1 MSAAR
6 WLFRHLVVGQVRR
19 QRVRTAVE
27 VLAIAAGVA
36 LGFGVNLVNDAA
48 LREFGAA
55 TRELAGSADLRLAGS
70 RDGFPE
76 GVFGGLAAS
85 PLVRLASPVLEVRV
99 PVVGAADGES
109 LTIVGIDWFRAAP
122 LTPGLLP
129 QPAGDGDASG
139 DEAGDRNTTDS
150 SSNDDGGNNARGGE
164 ALLDDGLFLTPAAT
178 TRLRVAVG
186 DTVTVQAGGRAVLL
200 RVAGTVPGLR
210 DGEVLGVMDI
220 AAAQWRLDRLGV
232 LTRIDLALVP
242 GADAAALAATVAL
255 PAGTALVQPDI
266 GDERLANLSRAYRVN
281 LNVLALVA
289 LFTGI
294 FLVFSLE
301 AQATLARRTELAALR
316 VLGVTRGGVARLVL
330 GQAAL
335 VGAMGSGLGLGL
347 GALLA
352 TAILA
357 AVGGDLGNG
366 GNFGTT
372 STARPSLPL
381 VTWPALGFFVLG
393 LLAAVLG
400 ALVPARDVAR
410 VPPAAALKAGAEEDA
425 FRPILHPGPGLAL
438 LALAALLVA
447 LPPAG
452 GIAIA
457 AYAGIAALL
466 VGCIVLQPWLS
477 ARVFGAAARRLPSWP
492 GAARYPLLG
501 LAVTRAA
508 QGPSLAAIGMAGI
521 VASFA
526 LMIAMATMVASF
538 RTSLDDWLGRVL
550 PADVYA
556 RAGGATTNAVFAP
569 EDVATFRSFPGVARA
584 EFTRAV
590 RVSLAPDQPDV
601 YVLAKPVDPARAS
614 FDLPLVGAT
623 ARAPAGGPPPCWVS
637 EAVVRLYGARVGGA
651 IALPLA
657 GADRTFF
664 IAGVTRDYARQ
675 WGSVVVR
682 DVDYLALTGDES
694 RTEAALWL
702 APGVQSTTVLAGLRT
717 TLAGGAA
724 AEFSEAG
731 ELRAL
736 SLRIFDRSF
745 TVTYV
750 LEAIAIL
757 IGLVGVGATFAAQ
770 ALARGREFAMLR
782 HLGVT
787 RRQVLQL
794 LALEGALVSG
804 LAIAGGLVA
813 GLLVALVLVAVVN
826 PQSFNWTMEYHV
838 PGRLLATLAAVLL
851 AAAVATAVIAGR
863 RVAGRDL
870 IRAVSAD
877 W

>member
-1 MSAAR
+1 VSR
-6 WLFRHLVVGQVRR
+6 FGWLFRHLVLGQARR
-19 QRVRTAVE
+19 QRWRTAVE

-36 LGFGVNLVNDAA
+36 LGFGVNLVNEAA

-55 TRELAGSADLRLAGS
+55 SRELAGSADLRLAGS
-70 RDGFPE
+70 RDGFGE
-76 GVFGGLAAS
+76 TVFGALAAS
-85 PLVRLASPVLEVRV
+85 PLVRLASPVLELRV
-99 PVVGAADGES
+99 PVAGAGGES
-109 LTIVGIDWFRAAP
+109 LAVLGIDWFRAAP

-129 QPAGDGDASG
+129 QGDGSG
-139 DEAGDRNTTDS
+139 DTGDR
-150 SSNDDGGNNARGGE
+150 GGSG
-164 ALLDDGLFLTPAAT
+164 LLDDGLFLTPAAAA
-178 TRLRVAVG
+178 RFGVAPG
-186 DTVTVQAGGRAVLL
+186 DTLTVQAGGRAVPL
-200 RVAGTVPGLR
+200 RIAGLVPGPR

-232 LTRIDLALVP
+232 LTRIDLALAP
-242 GADAAALAATVAL
+242 GADAAALARSITL
-255 PAGTALVQPDI
+255 PAGTALVAPDI
-266 GDERLANLSRAYRVN
+266 GDARLANLSRAYRVN

-316 VLGVTRGGVARLVL
+316 VLGVTQSGVARLVL

-335 VGAMGSGLGLGL
+335 TGMAGSLAGLGL

-352 TAILA
+352 TGILA
-357 AVGGDLGNG
+357 AVGGDMGNG

-372 STARPSLPL
+372 GSTRPALALAPLPM
-381 VTWPALGFFVLG
+381 LGFFALG
-393 LLAAVLG
+393 VVAAVAG

-410 VPPAAALKAGAEEDA
+410 IPPAAALKAGAEEEA
-425 FRPILHPGPGLAL
+425 FRPFLRVMPGLAL
-438 LALAALLVA
+438 LLSAAVLVL

-452 GIAIA
+452 GVPFA

-466 VGCIVLQPWLS
+466 TGCIALQPWLS
-477 ARVFGAAARRLPSWP
+477 ARLFGAIARRLQRSPAAARH
-492 GAARYPLLG
+492 PLLG
-501 LAVTRAA
+501 LAVTRVA

-521 VASFA
+521 VASFG

-538 RTSLDDWLGRVL
+538 RVSLDEWLGRVL

-556 RAGGATTNAVFAP
+556 RAGGPVTNAVFAP
-569 EDVATFRSFPGVARA
+569 DDVATLRRFPGVARA

-601 YVLAKPVDPARAS
+601 YVLARPVDPARAG
-614 FDLPLVGAT
+614 FDLPLVGEGTT
-623 ARAPAGGPPPCWVS
+623 APPGGPPPCWVS
-637 EAVVRLYGARVGGA
+637 EAVARLYGARVGA
-651 IALPLA
+651 TLELPLA
-657 GADRTFF
+657 GERRTFF
-664 IAGVTRDYARQ
+664 VAGVWRDYARQ

-682 DVDYLALTGDES
+682 DTDYIALTGDDT

-702 APGVQSTTVLAGLRT
+702 EPGTQSSALLTALRPALAAGTT
-717 TLAGGAA
+717 

-750 LEAIAIL
+750 LEVIAIV

-770 ALARGREFAMLR
+770 ALTRTREFAMLR

-787 RRQVLQL
+787 RGQVLQL
-794 LALEGALVSG
+794 LALEGALISS

-813 GLLVALVLVAVVN
+813 GLLVALVLVEVVN
-826 PQSFNWTMEYHV
+826 PQSFNWTMEFHV
-838 PGRLLATLAAVLL
+838 PVRLVTGLATALL
-851 AAAVATAVIAGR
+851 AAAVATAVLAGR
-863 RVAGRDL
+863 RAAGRDV